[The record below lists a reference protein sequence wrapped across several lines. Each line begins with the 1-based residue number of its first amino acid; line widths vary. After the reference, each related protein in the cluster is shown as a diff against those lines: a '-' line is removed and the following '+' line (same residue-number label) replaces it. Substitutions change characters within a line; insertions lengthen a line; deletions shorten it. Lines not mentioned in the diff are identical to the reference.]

1 MELNP
6 RQMLG
11 LANTRPSMQYQQLN
25 NAYQSDPR
33 RMLGQTLMGQGA
45 SAAPVRT
52 PLQGLG
58 RLSSALVGAYL
69 QRKAGDA
76 QVAREDDYRSK
87 LGDALSG
94 LDLTGTPGLNALS
107 QVNPELALQTGVG
120 LEGQIAVANAS
131 RRPTETFATLTEQAA
146 NNLGLDTSRGQI
158 YQQSNVSGKVNNV
171 SGTTASSSGLTPG
184 RALEELYGLATAEN
198 LDDSQ
203 KQRLNFLNNF
213 VKKPRPVQVPD
224 GAGGFTLQMIP
235 GFDALAQLQSNAST
249 TIDGQPPIE
258 SSQISEDETTSGNV
272 VLGAKPLK
280 LSAPESDFVANAVS
294 AKTDLQTVIDL
305 MFGGD
310 LYSGQYNQT
319 LAIASGSGVGRA
331 VQGAEA
337 QQLYDALSNLVDLRL
352 RDRTGATANPFEVT
366 QYLEG
371 VTPGVTTRP
380 DAARAKIGRLVT
392 EINAKINAFGQGRNI
407 PNLQILELPDPP
419 NEIDDS
425 SMTVN
430 IPGT

>member
-11 LANTRPSMQYQQLN
+11 LGNTRPSMQYQQLN

-131 RRPTETFATLTEQAA
+131 RKPTSPVQMFNPETREVIPVIPGSAEQTKAYDLGFRMGTMPNADAGFMFNNEGKQVIRP
-146 NNLGLDTSRGQI
+146 R
-158 YQQSNVSGKVNNV
+158 SNVAFDQATKFIKDIAGDVKQFKEAKTAYLSASSLAADDSGAGDTGLIYAFFTSLDPGGRVTD
-171 SGTTASSSGLTPG
+171 SETASAVASQDYGTQLSVALKRAIQSGRLNGPARQEIVDAMSG
-184 RALEELYGLATAEN
+184 VV
-198 LDDSQ
+198 
-203 KQRLNFLNNF
+203 KQRQKSIQTQLGDKVFTNRLTSLGFQPQELLASYSDVFSDLPTLSIGSNTNA
-213 VKKPRPVQVPD
+213 D
-224 GAGGFTLQMIP
+224 GAIVPGAPITPIGG
-235 GFDALAQLQSNAST
+235 A
-249 TIDGQPPIE
+249 
-258 SSQISEDETTSGNV
+258 
-272 VLGAKPLK
+272 
-280 LSAPESDFVANAVS
+280 
-294 AKTDLQTVIDL
+294 
-305 MFGGD
+305 
-310 LYSGQYNQT
+310 
-319 LAIASGSGVGRA
+319 
-331 VQGAEA
+331 
-337 QQLYDALSNLVDLRL
+337 
-352 RDRTGATANPFEVT
+352 
-366 QYLEG
+366 
-371 VTPGVTTRP
+371 
-380 DAARAKIGRLVT
+380 
-392 EINAKINAFGQGRNI
+392 
-407 PNLQILELPDPP
+407 
-419 NEIDDS
+419 DS
-425 SMTVN
+425 SLTDATDSELLQ
-430 IPGT
+430 GLY

>member
-1 MELNP
+1 MVDA
-6 RQMLG
+6 RSMLG
-11 LANTRPSMQYQQLN
+11 LGNTRPSMQYQQLN
-25 NAYQSDPR
+25 QAFQSDPR
-33 RMLGQTLMGQGA
+33 RILGQTLMGQGA
-45 SAAPVRT
+45 SSAPVRT

-76 QVAREDDYRSK
+76 QVAREDEYRTN
-87 LGDALSG
+87 LGNALSG
-94 LDLTGTPGLNALS
+94 IDLSGVPSLQALS
-107 QVNPELALQTGVG
+107 KTRPDLVLPAALN
-120 LEGQIAVANAS
+120 LETNLAVAQAKRPVPP
-131 RRPTETFATLTEQAA
+131 RRLTPEEALAQGVSQAA
-146 NNLGLDTSRGQI
+146 IDRGTVFQISPTSGLQA
-158 YQQSNVSGKVNNV
+158 VP
-171 SGTTASSSGLTPG
+171 GTAQPTTGLTPG
-184 RALEELYGLATAEN
+184 RALEELYGLATAGDLNEA
-198 LDDSQ
+198 Q
-203 KQRLNFLNNF
+203 TQRLDFLNNF

-224 GAGGFTLQMIP
+224 GAGGFTMQLVP
-235 GFDALAQLQSNAST
+235 GFDALAQLRGTAANSV
-249 TIDGQPPIE
+249 DGQQPASGDPTAT
-258 SSQISEDETTSGNV
+258 DTDTGNV
-272 VLGAKPLK
+272 ILGAKPLK

-430 IPGT
+430 IPGTTK